1 MNQDDI
7 LYIIEQLNDGITNK
21 DWDIVYE
28 ARESLKEFLDNDGSS
43 NDE

>member
-7 LYIIEQLNDGITNK
+7 LYIIDQLNDAISNK

-28 ARESLKEFLDNDGSS
+28 ARESLKEFVDGDTS
-43 NDE
+43 NEEN